1 MIIWVRMQGVNRWWG
16 RLPSAL
22 QEGSQTTV
30 DQENMVRERERG
42 GGGGGREREI
52 RNHSCLM
59 SEQPIAQC
67 VGRVTVG
74 YWGWIVVGIAI
85 YC

>member
-1 MIIWVRMQGVNRWWG
+1 MIIWVRMQGVNHWRG

-30 DQENMVRERERG
+30 DQENMVREG
-42 GGGGGREREI
+42 EREI

-59 SEQPIAQC
+59 SEQPRAQC